1 MKTSTLL
8 KLSGL
13 VGLGLVAFGI
23 VMYMRERKS
32 QLGRTRYMAGR
43 FAEAPVIDEY
53 TSNGKTMTLRASDNM
68 TIQER
73 IGSIQKM
80 IEKSVMDP
88 EIRSLAMKITADC
101 PERDGKCEAKAIYK
115 FIKKNVRY
123 TGDIAPIKMS
133 NGQTEGIDLYQS
145 ARRTLEMGGGDC
157 DDQVGVFAALASSV
171 GLTTRLR
178 VTAECASEADCD
190 DAHIYPVVMLPKFAP
205 EYAVAADT
213 TLPGSFNF
221 GVEAPAGRV
230 TDYDA

>member
-88 EIRSLAMKITADC
+88 EIRALAAKITQNC
-101 PERDGKCEAKAIYK
+101 PERDGKCEAKSIYK
-115 FIKKNVRY
+115 WMKKNIRY
-123 TGDIAPIKMS
+123 SGDIAPVKMS

-145 ARRTLEMGGGDC
+145 ARRTIDLKIGDC
-157 DDQVGVFAALASSV
+157 DDMTIVFASLASSI
-171 GLTTRLR
+171 GITTRLR
-178 VTAECASEADCD
+178 VSAECADPAECD
-190 DAHIYPVVMLPKFAP
+190 ESHIWPVAMLPKFAP
-205 EYAVAADT
+205 EYAVAADA

-221 GVEAPAGRV
+221 GVEAPAGRI

>member
-13 VGLGLVAFGI
+13 LGLGLIGFG
-23 VMYMRERKS
+23 VWMYMREKKS
-32 QLGRTRYMAGR
+32 ALGRTRYMAGR

-123 TGDIAPIKMS
+123 TGDIAPIHHS
-133 NGQTEGIDLYQS
+133 ATGQTEGVDLYQS
-145 ARRTLEMGGGDC
+145 ARRTLSMGAGDC
-157 DDQVGVFAALASSV
+157 DDQVTVFAALSSSI

-178 VTAECASEADCD
+178 VSSEEPGGEPS
-190 DAHIYPVVMLPKFAP
+190 HIYPVVMLPKFSP

-213 TLPGSFNF
+213 TLPGSWNF
-221 GVEAPAGRV
+221 GVEAPSGET